1 MLHSPLVSTF
11 FGLLYL
17 ALSRGTVARVYSNQ
31 WAVEVVGGPAV
42 ADALASKHGFVNLGS
57 IFGNF
62 YLYSHSK
69 IRKRSVR
76 PARTSQKALRS
87 EPQVSCLSKLLTRPL
102 LDTPVVIL
110 WVEQQVVKKRVKR
123 DVPMTIDPPT
133 PKQATPGFYSS
144 CLTNSSNTFC
154 QYTVN
159 DPEWP
164 KMWYLN
170 RGKGLDHNVREAW
183 ELGYTGK
190 NVVVTILDDGLEWTH
205 PDIEPNYDPKASF
218 DLNERDAD
226 PMPRY
231 EPTNENRHGTR
242 CAGEVA
248 AVLNNTLCI
257 VGIAYHAG
265 IGGIRM
271 LDGEVNDAIEASS
284 LSYNRQH
291 IDIYSASWG
300 PDDNGKTLDGPDR
313 MASLAFQEGVREGRG
328 GKGSIFVWASGNGGR
343 DSDSCNCDGY
353 TNSIYTLSISSA
365 TENGRVPW
373 YSEACSSTLATTY
386 SSGSN
391 NDKMIVTTDLHHG
404 CTSFHTGT
412 SASAPLAAGICALT
426 LEANPDLTWR
436 DMQHIVVR
444 TARPEGLTAND
455 WSVNGVGRSVSHSFG
470 YGLMDAGAMVRLARN
485 WTNVSEQHQCRTLYR
500 LSRKGKTIPKESI
513 VKMRM
518 VTDGCFNDPKRKV
531 AYLEHVQSYITLTSR
546 KRGNL
551 LIFLTSPSGTKST
564 LLPRRNHDT
573 TPDGIRN
580 WAFMTTHSWGEKAE
594 GRWTLEI
601 QNDNLDEAH
610 LLKWELVLYGTDQPV
625 GPYGLE
631 EEDNLSSS
639 SSFSAKFTR
648 PFAYFILNIFSICFG
663 YFVAHLLK

>member
-1 MLHSPLVSTF
+1 MLHSSLVSTF

-42 ADALASKHGFVNLGS
+42 ADALASKHGFVNLGP

-69 IRKRSVR
+69 IRKRSV
-76 PARTSQKALRS
+76 
-87 EPQVSCLSKLLTRPL
+87 V
-102 LDTPVVIL
+102 

-123 DVPMTIDPPT
+123 DIPMTIDPTT
-133 PKQATPGFYSS
+133 PKQSTPGLYSS

-343 DSDSCNCDGY
+343 DADSCNCDGY

-485 WTNVSEQHQCRTLYR
+485 WTTVSEQHQCRTLYR

-531 AYLEHVQSYITLTSR
+531 VYLEHVQSYITLTSR

-551 LIFLTSPSGTKST
+551 LIFLTSPS
-564 LLPRRNHDT
+564 
-573 TPDGIRN
+573 
-580 WAFMTTHSWGEKAE
+580 
-594 GRWTLEI
+594 
-601 QNDNLDEAH
+601 EAH

-639 SSFSAKFTR
+639 SSSSFSSAKFTR
-648 PFAYFILNIFSICFG
+648 PFAYFILHIFNIGFS
-663 YFVAHLLK
+663 YFVAYILK